1 MDTTSSKP
9 LLHALRAHRL
19 LESEQLKQLDGTAPG
34 DAKSLARDL
43 IQRGWLT
50 PYQANQLLNG
60 KGHDLVLGS
69 YILLERLGEGGM
81 GQVFK
86 ARHRALGRVCA
97 LKLIRKERTGSADAV
112 KRFQREVRSAAA
124 PAHPN
129 IVLAYDADEI
139 AGTHLMVME
148 YIDGSTDLGKLVKKR
163 GPLPVERACEY
174 VRQAALGLQHAHER
188 GMVHRDIKPANLLL
202 TRDGTLVK
210 VLDMGLARL
219 DQPGD
224 DGDSS
229 TMTQEGAIMGTPDY
243 IAPEQALDTHTVD
256 IRADLYSLGCTFYFL
271 LTGRAPFP
279 GGTLLQKLNKHQN
292 EQPIAVEK
300 LRPEVPPVVARVVR
314 KLMAKRP
321 DDRYQTPA
329 ELAEA
334 LTALGNA
341 LTAGAAPGDA
351 TIDMNE
357 LPASGSDDSLR
368 SAFAY
373 IEKRSDTV
381 AYDPQAGIPKPRKR
395 RWLVVGVGTAL
406 SALVCL
412 AVLLLLVP
420 GAGKQRPADAGKGKF
435 AVVPKKVAPAK
446 TLPRED
452 SPPVAGPYALQFDGK
467 SSHVVIPSW
476 SYQGDHPLTVEAWAA
491 LDRPLDEPQPE
502 VLLGNPEQAGFAIGA
517 GTGHGGKIWDFAYFI
532 QDQKWY
538 ATAAQKQPLPRRLF
552 IHLAGVYDGKTE
564 ILFYVNGLLQKR
576 TPATGKY
583 KVSPVAIALG
593 ANPDPNDR
601 FTEFFLGRVST
612 VRFSKV
618 ARYDADFTPQQRFEP
633 DKDTVALYRFSEG
646 TGEKL
651 VDSSGNN
658 HHGTIV
664 GAKWV
669 KVDAPPPIAKTPGPW
684 QPLLDDKLG
693 RWNFNSDLVSLD
705 TVNGERVFRIKAES
719 KGDGTPI
726 GSKTFTQRFHLRLEF
741 QTPGKGAAFAAGFG
755 WPGGK
760 IGGIHF
766 PVNETGKSTGAAFGL
781 STNAAV
787 IERGAIVSTGKPND
801 KYFRCADASLG
812 PPGTWNRLDLV
823 RDGDRAA
830 FFINGRLIAAIADIL
845 GMADGKE
852 IDLGAAGFAIY
863 RRAGETVF
871 RHIAVRDIAAFRPEL
886 IKPGPWRSIPLD
898 AKPSRWNVN
907 DPKKTFAVVE
917 IDKEPVLQFTKK
929 PSGYLYPKETLQ
941 DYHLRLDIQFPAK
954 HGRFDLGWALKHSIF
969 YLLCYQ
975 NGQVNAD
982 LKAANANRGEL
993 ERGAIVSKG
1002 PLTSGRVLANA
1013 DLKPAGEWNR
1023 LDLVRLGGTFALFL
1037 NGRFVGAATDLRWL
1051 NDGKEIDLGRVPPGS
1066 FTGFGVQVRRVEARD
1081 ITALPPELL
1090 ASGR

>member
-1 MDTTSSKP
+1 
-9 LLHALRAHRL
+9 
-19 LESEQLKQLDGTAPG
+19 
-34 DAKSLARDL
+34 
-43 IQRGWLT
+43 
-50 PYQANQLLNG
+50 
-60 KGHDLVLGS
+60 
-69 YILLERLGEGGM
+69 
-81 GQVFK
+81 
-86 ARHRALGRVCA
+86 
-97 LKLIRKERTGSADAV
+97 
-112 KRFQREVRSAAA
+112 
-124 PAHPN
+124 
-129 IVLAYDADEI
+129 
-139 AGTHLMVME
+139 
-148 YIDGSTDLGKLVKKR
+148 
-163 GPLPVERACEY
+163 
-174 VRQAALGLQHAHER
+174 
-188 GMVHRDIKPANLLL
+188 L

-229 TMTQEGAIMGTPDY
+229 TMTQEGAVMGTPDY

-271 LTGRAPFP
+271 LTGRVPFP

-292 EQPIAVEK
+292 DEPIAVEK
-300 LRPEVPPVVARVVR
+300 LRPEAPPAVAKVVR

-329 ELAEA
+329 ELAEV

-341 LTAGAAPGDA
+341 LTAGVAPGDA

-381 AYDPQAGIPKPRKR
+381 AHDPQGRIQKPRKR
-395 RWLVVGVGTAL
+395 RWLVVGIGTAL

-420 GAGKQRPADAGKGKF
+420 GGGKQRPADAGKGKF
-435 AVVPKKVAPAK
+435 AVVPKEVAPAK
-446 TLPRED
+446 THFRED
-452 SPPVAGPYALQFDGK
+452 SPPVAGQYALQFDGK

-564 ILFYVNGLLQKR
+564 IRFYINGLLQKR

-583 KVSPVAIALG
+583 KVSTAAIALG

-651 VDSSGNN
+651 IDSSGNN
-658 HHGTIV
+658 HHGKIV

-669 KVDAPPPIAKTPGPW
+669 KADGTPVVPLAKAPGPW
-684 QPLLDDKLG
+684 QPLLDDKFA
-693 RWNFNSDLVSLD
+693 RWNYNSKLVSFD
-705 TVNGERVFRIKAES
+705 TVDGERVLRIKAEANPN
-719 KGDGTPI
+719 DTPV
-726 GSKTFTQRFHLRLEF
+726 GSRTFTQRFHLRLEF
-741 QTPGKGAAFAAGFG
+741 QTPRKGAEFAAGFG
-755 WPGGK
+755 WPRGK
-760 IGGIHF
+760 IGGIQF
-766 PVNETGKSTGAAFGL
+766 PVNETGKTRGAAFGL

-801 KYFRCADASLG
+801 KYFKFADASLG

-830 FFINGRLIAAIADIL
+830 FFINGRLIAAIADIR
-845 GMADGKE
+845 GIADGKE
-852 IDLGAAGFAIY
+852 IDLGAAGFAIS

-871 RHIAVRDIAAFRPEL
+871 RRLEVRDIAAFRPEL

-898 AKPSRWNVN
+898 AKFSRWNVN
-907 DPKKTFAVVE
+907 DPEKTFDVVAN
-917 IDKEPVLQFTKK
+917 DKEPVLQFTKK
-929 PSGYLYPKETLQ
+929 HSGYLYPKETLQ

-954 HGRFDLGWALKHSIF
+954 DGRFDLSWALKHSVF
-969 YLLCYQ
+969 WLGCYQ
-975 NGQVNAD
+975 NGQVNAG
-982 LKAANANRGEL
+982 LEAANANRGEL

-1002 PLTSGRVLANA
+1002 PLTKWSVLANA
-1013 DLKPAGEWNR
+1013 ALEPAGEWNR
-1023 LDLVRLGGTFALFL
+1023 LDLVRLGGTFAIFL

-1051 NDGKEIDLGRVPPGS
+1051 NDGKEIDLGRVSPGAFS
-1066 FTGFGVQVRRVEARD
+1066 GFGVLVRRVEVRD
-1081 ITALPPELL
+1081 ITALPPELI
-1090 ASGR
+1090 GPGPW